1 MLARAVAA
9 ALLTG
14 ACSPHPR
21 AQTKPAS
28 EAATPAPIDAPDER
42 ATQAEPAPAAAPAT
56 RSCAGDDGCAGDE
69 ACVDGRC
76 RRCGAPGACIEGH
89 DCKDVR
95 SCAPR
100 CAGAA
105 LCGGD
110 AAACPGD
117 ERCAWGCCVPLPVVD
132 CQLKRTGELLFK
144 IDKWDVDPR
153 SFPTL
158 DALARTLE
166 ILERAHVFIDVHIAY
181 EGPPRGARLAQRRA
195 EKLAEHLVMRGIDRA
210 RLTPR
215 GFSEGRA
222 VDDRVD
228 FLIRDCEALDRA
240 PE

>member
-1 MLARAVAA
+1 MAA
-9 ALLTG
+9 AADAG
-14 ACSPHPR
+14 R
-21 AQTKPAS
+21 QVPALKDMT
-28 EAATPAPIDAPDER
+28 ARTPAPAR
-42 ATQAEPAPAAAPAT
+42 RVAPARLCAEATRPRAPAT
-56 RSCAGDDGCAGDE
+56 SAAR
-69 ACVDGRC
+69 
-76 RRCGAPGACIEGH
+76 
-89 DCKDVR
+89 
-95 SCAPR
+95 
-100 CAGAA
+100 GAA
-105 LCGGD
+105 ASLCLSSTVSSSGL
-110 AAACPGD
+110 AS
-117 ERCAWGCCVPLPVVD
+117 
-132 CQLKRTGELLFK
+132 LLFK

-195 EKLAEHLVMRGIDRA
+195 EKLAEHLVMHGIDRA